1 MESSQQ
7 AKREK
12 CSFLVVAVVYLQKG
26 TVKWVGSP
34 VPQILQSWDNDV
46 LQWWLQA
53 LLCFF
58 PQIRFIS
65 VIIITP
71 SSLHWGAVPLLCS
84 HEGTLASLRSCFCL
98 CTYTGNRALENVF
111 FDLGGVCVDKAPCEG
126 SALQQGLSCSKG
138 EGRPGHS
145 LLAHGVEQGPV
156 RYAYAPSLYF
166 ICIR

>member
-1 MESSQQ
+1 MIMESSQQ

-65 VIIITP
+65 VIIFAP

-111 FDLGGVCVDKAPCEG
+111 FDLGGVVWTKPPVRVQICSRG
-126 SALQQGLSCSKG
+126 SAVQRGK
-138 EGRPGHS
+138 EGQDTP
-145 LLAHGVEQGPV
+145 
-156 RYAYAPSLYF
+156 
-166 ICIR
+166 C